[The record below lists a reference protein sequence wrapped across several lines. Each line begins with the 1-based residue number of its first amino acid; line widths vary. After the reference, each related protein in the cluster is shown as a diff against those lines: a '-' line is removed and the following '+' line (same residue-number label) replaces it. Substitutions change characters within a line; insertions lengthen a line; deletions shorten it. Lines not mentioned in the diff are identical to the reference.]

1 MDVTLQFTESYSGV
15 ISDKS
20 ISKFLKSGSI
30 VEHDPLVP
38 NSIHQTNT
46 KGNSG
51 KATSKETYMLNIHLS
66 TINALKCII
75 KILDEQETKLLH
87 Y

>member
-1 MDVTLQFTESYSGV
+1 MDVTLQFTESYRGV
-15 ISDKS
+15 STDKA

-38 NSIHQTNT
+38 NSIHQTNI

-66 TINALKCII
+66 TINALKCIVRV
-75 KILDEQETKLLH
+75 LDK
-87 Y
+87 

>member
-1 MDVTLQFTESYSGV
+1 VDVTLQFIESYKGV
-15 ISDKS
+15 SSDKF
-20 ISKFLKSGSI
+20 IPKFLKSGSI
-30 VEHDPLVP
+30 VEHDPLVS

-75 KILDEQETKLLH
+75 RILNE
-87 Y
+87 

>member
-1 MDVTLQFTESYSGV
+1 VDVTLQFTESYSSV
-15 ISDKS
+15 SSYKT

-46 KGNSG
+46 QRNSG
-51 KATSKETYMLNIHLS
+51 KATSKESYMLNIHLS
-66 TINALKCII
+66 TINALKCIT
-75 KILDEQETKLLH
+75 KILDE
-87 Y
+87 